1 MLRVANETTPAY
13 FIQVPLD
20 MLSSYDLTPTD
31 YLVFGQIYTMLN
43 VTQKCFM
50 SNANMGKKLGI
61 KANTVQKSVSK
72 MKKLGLIETSLIYK
86 EGSKEVD
93 KRFITLTP
101 RDVYHHPHGR
111 QSPTPRDEN
120 HGGGGRESTDNR
132 LLNRLDEYI
141 EDEEEVTA
149 INVFIDNWK
158 QEPNPIFKS
167 KLVDLVST
175 YSDEFISECLKVAAE
190 SNVKLQSLSAYLDSL
205 IKDLDKNKVTKA
217 EKIKAHVE
225 NHRKISK
232 TKKQGRRGHRRVE
245 TLPDW
250 AKPGYKPNYRKPT
263 QEELDECEGLV
274 KKVTGR
280 DTTKDYSREE
290 LEEKLNKFKEKRN
303 NE

>member
-1 MLRVANETTPAY
+1 MENNETTPKY
-13 FIQVPLD
+13 FIQVQMQTLKG
-20 MLSSYDLTPTD
+20 LGLNSTD
-31 YLVFGQIYTMLN
+31 KLVYGTIYTMLN
-43 VTQKCFM
+43 VTGKCFM
-50 SNANMGKKLGI
+50 SNAAIAEGLELKPK
-61 KANTVQKSVSK
+61 TVSK
-72 MKKLGLIETSLIYK
+72 SISKLAGAGLLNVKLIYK
-86 EGSKEVD
+86 EDSKQID
-93 KRFITLTP
+93 KRYITLS
-101 RDVYHHPHGR
+101 DY
-111 QSPTPRDEN
+111 S
-120 HGGGGRESTDNR
+120 GGGMLQKSHRVSDKNSIPMLQKSEGNR
-132 LLNRLDEYI
+132 LPNRLDEYI

-274 KKVTGR
+274 NKVTGK
-280 DTTKDYSREE
+280 DTTKDYTREE
-290 LEEKLNKFKEKRN
+290 LEERLNNFKEKRKD
-303 NE
+303 E